1 MRDPQHLL
9 PSPVPVPVS
18 GLVPARPRPP
28 EAAPGPRRRR
38 FLLPFVTCAA
48 LATAP
53 LLPARTV
60 HAAAAEPRAL
70 EAPITAVTVYSD
82 RARVTRTATL
92 TLTGGAQRVVL
103 PILAGSVDPGSIL
116 VEAQGGADVQHIE
129 IGRVEASELPLPVSE
144 AEKLLRALDQL
155 DDQLTRVQAE
165 NQAYRTQASA
175 VTRMLPTPGAPPPQG
190 PADLV
195 RPPPRLTA
203 TGWPG
208 ALQFVRQS
216 AERLHTKIRETDE
229 ALRKLRLQRQ
239 DLVEKARQLGGLTRR
254 AGYRVTP
261 TLHGAGP
268 VTVTLTYMTTGAR
281 WLPAYDIQLQPADS
295 RVELSLAGLVSQE
308 TGEDWTDVALTLS
321 TAVPAT
327 ATQLPKLR
335 TWKIGERERFVP
347 TPAPQREVAPPPP
360 SVPTSPQAP
369 EADKAELLRLQ
380 LLARTGLINKQ
391 SKEAEGRR
399 VQMVDALREQTET
412 RNYKLKDRADQP
424 ADADGIK
431 DELNRAPPEEPMQA
445 EEVTA
450 VSERARKPVERSFES
465 VTMSAPGAAGGLMQ
479 DREWAPRIE
488 IVGVG
493 ISPPPGYVPPRYDP
507 TLPAALAGG
516 YDLVYP
522 GLAKDTVRSGPWVRR
537 VAVLSRS
544 FPVAVSRKVL
554 PALAPEAFLVAEIR
568 NPSSEPLPGGEA
580 HLFVGADP
588 AGVARMRLVAP
599 GEAFTLPLG
608 LDHAIRPLRN
618 VQMTTVEKGVFSKDE
633 ITEYVVK
640 TELANPYKVP
650 VDLRLYD
657 QIPLIGDKN
666 VEIKLVRTDPAA
678 VHDDK
683 KGSLEWRITAQ
694 PGQKITTTF
703 VYSLRRPKGYR
714 LNQAQ

>member
-1 MRDPQHLL
+1 MRDPQH
-9 PSPVPVPVS
+9 PFPAPVPH
-18 GLVPARPRPP
+18 LARPT
-28 EAAPGPRRRR
+28 ASGPRRRR
-38 FLLPFVTCAA
+38 FLLPFVACAT
-48 LATAP
+48 LAAAP
-53 LLPARTV
+53 LVLAPAVR
-60 HAAAAEPRAL
+60 AATAEPRAID
-70 EAPITAVTVYSD
+70 APITAVTVYSD

-129 IGRVEASELPLPVSE
+129 IGRVEASELPLPVSD
-144 AEKLLRALDQL
+144 AEKLLRSLDQL

-175 VTRMLPTPGAPPPQG
+175 VTRMLPAPGALSPQG

-216 AERLHTKIRETDE
+216 SERLHAKIRETDE
-229 ALRKLRLQRQ
+229 LLRKLRQQRQ

-347 TPAPQREVAPPPP
+347 TPAPQRESAPPPP
-360 SVPTSPQAP
+360 RMPPSPPAP
-369 EADKAELLRLQ
+369 EADPTELLRLQ

-399 VQMVDALREQTET
+399 VQMVDALRESTDT
-412 RNYKLKDRADQP
+412 RNFRTKDLADRRG
-424 ADADGIK
+424 DADGVP
-431 DELNRAPPEEPMQA
+431 DPEPESPVSPAPPAEPQTITGDEMTVNQK
-445 EEVTA
+445 VY
-450 VSERARKPVERSFES
+450 KPVDRAFQSISS
-465 VTMSAPGAAGGLMQ
+465 VAPGYAGSLS
-479 DREWAPRIE
+479 EESESLARIE

-493 ISPPPGYVPPRYDP
+493 IAPPPGYVPPRYDP

-554 PALAPEAFLVAEIR
+554 PALAPEAFLVAEIK

-588 AGVARMRLVAP
+588 AGVARLRLVAP

-633 ITEYVVK
+633 LTEYVVK
-640 TELANPYKVP
+640 TELVNPYKVP

-666 VEIKLVRTDPAA
+666 VEIKLVRTDPVA
-678 VHDDK
+678 VHDEK
-683 KGSLEWRITAQ
+683 KGSLEWRINAQ